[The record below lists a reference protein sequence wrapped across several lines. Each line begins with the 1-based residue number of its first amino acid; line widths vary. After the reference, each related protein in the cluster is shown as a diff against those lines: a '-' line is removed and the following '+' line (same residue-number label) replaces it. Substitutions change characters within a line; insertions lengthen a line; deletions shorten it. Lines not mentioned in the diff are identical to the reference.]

1 MEQRHHLDRRA
12 AEIADKGR
20 QGDPN
25 DLLTT
30 EETAAWLGVSRLWF
44 EIGRSKNYGPP
55 YVRIGPRHIRYKRS
69 DVIRFLEDRT
79 HRCTAEYAQRGEQP
93 RANGGST

>member
-12 AEIADKGR
+12 AEIAEKGR

-30 EETAAWLGVSRLWF
+30 EETAAWLGVSRQWL
-44 EIGRSKNYGPP
+44 EIGRSKKYGPA
-55 YVRIGPRHIRYKRS
+55 YVRVGPRHIRYKRS
-69 DVIRFLEDRT
+69 QVIRFLEDRT
-79 HRCTAEYAQRGEQP
+79 HSCTAEYA
-93 RANGGST
+93 AV

>member
-20 QGDPN
+20 QLDP
-25 DLLTT
+25 DELLTT
-30 EETAAWLGVSRLWF
+30 EETAAWLGVSRQWL
-44 EIGRSKNYGPP
+44 EIGRSKKWGPA

-69 DVIRFLEDRT
+69 DVILFLQART
-79 HRCTAEYAQRGEQP
+79 HRCTAEYA
-93 RANGGST
+93 AV